1 MQERNKRRSEN
12 HLKVQATIGIKVS
25 GKIYLEQENQW
36 IEIFNKIREEYEQNN
51 ILVVLDGKINFG
63 IYIACQNLKWVFKLF
78 NKHQ

>member
-1 MQERNKRRSEN
+1 MQEMNKRRSEN

-25 GKIYLEQENQW
+25 VKIYLEQENQW
-36 IEIFNKIREEYEQNN
+36 IEIFNKLREEYEQIN

-63 IYIACQNLKWVFKLF
+63 IDIAYQNLKWVFKLF